1 MRLTE
6 AAGNPDYSAFAPGR
20 GDGQRLG
27 TGEMMPRVMDHDG
40 AEQPVPRTRQ
50 RPRASYCYLLDADA
64 DLAQEFDIRMRMVV
78 RQVAT
83 VVVFEVG
90 VGDCDPAQWTTPGAA
105 SPGLLLLDGV
115 LAVDVHVG
123 DRTATELMGAG
134 DLVQPWDQ
142 GADELLER
150 SAEWRVLMPG
160 RVAILDAGFAERTR
174 PWPQILLAL
183 LRRAGKRASDL
194 DVQRAIACQPRL
206 EVRLALL
213 LWHLGARWGKVE
225 PGGIRISLP
234 LTHRLLGQL
243 VGAERPSVSH
253 ALARLADA
261 GLVTGRADEW
271 HLHGTVEHHLACL
284 VERDTHGAPHAR
296 SSGRAPSIAPRRG

>member
-1 MRLTE
+1 MAT
-6 AAGNPDYSAFAPGR
+6 D
-20 GDGQRLG
+20 DVQ
-27 TGEMMPRVMDHDG
+27 D
-40 AEQPVPRTRQ
+40 PVDRARQ

-83 VVVFEVG
+83 VVVFEIG
-90 VGDCDPAQWTTPGAA
+90 VGDCDPARWSAPGGAA
-105 SPGLLLLDGV
+105 PGLLLLDGTI
-115 LAVDVHVG
+115 AVDVHVG
-123 DRTATELMGAG
+123 DRTATELMGPG
-134 DLVQPWDQ
+134 DLLQPWDQ
-142 GADELLER
+142 GTDELLER
-150 SAEWRVLMPG
+150 SAEWHVLLPG

-174 PWPQILLAL
+174 AWPQILLAL

-253 ALARLADA
+253 ALARLATA

-284 VERDTHGAPHAR
+284 VERDAHGAPHAR
-296 SSGRAPSIAPRRG
+296 SNGRESSMASRRG

>member
-1 MRLTE
+1 MVS
-6 AAGNPDYSAFAPGR
+6 PDPEP
-20 GDGQRLG
+20 QQ
-27 TGEMMPRVMDHDG
+27 T
-40 AEQPVPRTRQ
+40 QRTRR
-50 RPRASYCYLLDADA
+50 RPHASYCYLLDADA

-83 VVVFEVG
+83 VVVFEIA
-90 VGDCDPAQWTTPGAA
+90 VGDCDPAQWPAPGPGA
-105 SPGLLLLDGV
+105 PGLLLLDGL

-123 DRTATELMGAG
+123 DRTATELLGQG
-134 DLVQPWDQ
+134 DLVHPWDR
-142 GADELLER
+142 GTDELLAS
-150 SAEWRVLMPG
+150 SARWRVLLPG
-160 RVAILDAGFAERTR
+160 RIAVLDAGFAERIR

-183 LRRAGKRASDL
+183 VQRAARRACDL
-194 DVQRAIACQPRL
+194 DVQRAIAAQPRL
-206 EVRLALL
+206 EVRLALF

-225 PGGIRISLP
+225 PGGIRIPLP

-271 HLHGTVEHHLACL
+271 HLHGTVEQHLAAL
-284 VERDTHGAPHAR
+284 ADRDSHHTARAFAHGVPALRAAR
-296 SSGRAPSIAPRRG
+296 HH

>member
-1 MRLTE
+1 M
-6 AAGNPDYSAFAPGR
+6 ASD
-20 GDGQRLG
+20 DI
-27 TGEMMPRVMDHDG
+27 
-40 AEQPVPRTRQ
+40 EQPIEGTRQ

-83 VVVFEVG
+83 VVVFEIG
-90 VGDCDPAQWTTPGAA
+90 VGDCDPAQWSSPGAA
-105 SPGLLLLDGV
+105 SPGMLLLDGTI
-115 LAVDVHVG
+115 AVDVQVG
-123 DRTATELMGAG
+123 NRTATELLGPG
-134 DLVQPWDQ
+134 DLLQPWDP

-150 SAEWRVLMPG
+150 SAKWHVLLPG
-160 RVAILDAGFAERTR
+160 RVAILDAGFAERIR

-225 PGGIRISLP
+225 PGGVRISLP

-243 VGAERPSVSH
+243 IGAERPSVSH
-253 ALARLADA
+253 ALGRLAEA

-284 VERDTHGAPHAR
+284 MGRDAHAAPHAR
-296 SSGRAPSIAPRRG
+296 AGGHAPSMASRRG

>member
-1 MRLTE
+1 MLSDDVE
-6 AAGNPDYSAFAPGR
+6 HPI
-20 GDGQRLG
+20 Q
-27 TGEMMPRVMDHDG
+27 
-40 AEQPVPRTRQ
+40 RTRQ
-50 RPRASYCYLLDADA
+50 RPRASYCYLLDVDA

-83 VVVFEVG
+83 VVVFEIG
-90 VGDCDPAQWTTPGAA
+90 VGDCDPAQWSSPGAA
-105 SPGLLLLDGV
+105 SPGMLLLDGTI
-115 LAVDVHVG
+115 AVDVQVG
-123 DRTATELMGAG
+123 NRTATELLGPG
-134 DLVQPWDQ
+134 DLLQPWDP

-150 SAEWRVLMPG
+150 SAKWHVLLPG
-160 RVAILDAGFAERTR
+160 RVAILDAGFAERIR

-225 PGGIRISLP
+225 PGGVRISLP

-243 VGAERPSVSH
+243 IGAERPSVSH
-253 ALARLADA
+253 ALGRLADA

-284 VERDTHGAPHAR
+284 VERDNHAAPHAR
-296 SSGRAPSIAPRRG
+296 AGGHAPSMASRRG

>member
-1 MRLTE
+1 M
-6 AAGNPDYSAFAPGR
+6 AS
-20 GDGQRLG
+20 
-27 TGEMMPRVMDHDG
+27 DHV
-40 AEQPVPRTRQ
+40 EQPMQPARQ
-50 RPRASYCYLLDADA
+50 RPRATYCYLLDVDA

-83 VVVFEVG
+83 VVVFEIG
-90 VGDCDPAQWTTPGAA
+90 VGDCDPAQWSTPGTAA
-105 SPGLLLLDGV
+105 PGLLLLDGTI
-115 LAVDVHVG
+115 AVDVHVG
-123 DRTATELMGAG
+123 DRTATELMGPG
-134 DLVQPWDQ
+134 DLLQPWDPA
-142 GADELLER
+142 ADEPLER
-150 SAEWRVLMPG
+150 TAEWHVLLPG
-160 RVAILDAGFAERTR
+160 RVAILDAGFAERIR

-253 ALARLADA
+253 ALARLAEA

-271 HLHGTVEHHLACL
+271 HLHGTVEDHLACL
-284 VERDTHGAPHAR
+284 VERDAHTAPHAR
-296 SSGRAPSIAPRRG
+296 ASARAPSMAARRG

>member
-1 MRLTE
+1 
-6 AAGNPDYSAFAPGR
+6 
-20 GDGQRLG
+20 
-27 TGEMMPRVMDHDG
+27 MMPRVMATDHV
-40 AEQPVPRTRQ
+40 QHPVDRARQ
-50 RPRASYCYLLDADA
+50 RPRGSYCYLLDADP

-83 VVVFEVG
+83 VVVFEIG
-90 VGDCDPAQWTTPGAA
+90 VGDCEPAQWSTPGAA
-105 SPGLLLLDGV
+105 APGLLLLDGTI
-115 LAVDVHVG
+115 AVDVRVG
-123 DRTATELMGAG
+123 DRTATELMGPG
-134 DLVQPWDQ
+134 DLLQPWDHA
-142 GADELLER
+142 ADELLER
-150 SAEWRVLMPG
+150 SAEWHVLLPG
-160 RVAILDAGFAERTR
+160 RVAILDGGFAERTR

-183 LRRAGKRASDL
+183 LRRAGKRACDL

-213 LWHLGARWGKVE
+213 LWHLSPRWGKVE

-253 ALARLADA
+253 ALARLAAA

-284 VERDTHGAPHAR
+284 VERDAHGAPHAR
-296 SSGRAPSIAPRRG
+296 SNGHASSMATRRG

>member
-1 MRLTE
+1 MVS
-6 AAGNPDYSAFAPGR
+6 D
-20 GDGQRLG
+20 D
-27 TGEMMPRVMDHDG
+27 
-40 AEQPVPRTRQ
+40 AEQPIQRTRQ

-83 VVVFEVG
+83 VVVFEIG
-90 VGDCDPAQWTTPGAA
+90 VGDCDPAQWSAPGAA
-105 SPGLLLLDGV
+105 SPGLLLLDGTI
-115 LAVDVHVG
+115 AVDVQVG
-123 DRTATELMGAG
+123 DRTATELMGPG
-134 DLVQPWDQ
+134 DLLQPWDPA
-142 GADELLER
+142 ADELLER
-150 SAEWRVLMPG
+150 SAKWHVLLPG
-160 RVAILDAGFAERTR
+160 RVAILDAGFAERIR
-174 PWPQILLAL
+174 PWPQSLLAL

-225 PGGIRISLP
+225 PGGVRISLP

-243 VGAERPSVSH
+243 IGAERPSVSH
-253 ALARLADA
+253 ALGRLAEA

-284 VERDTHGAPHAR
+284 VERDAHAAPHAR
-296 SSGRAPSIAPRRG
+296 AGGHAPSMASRRG

>member
-1 MRLTE
+1 MVFRDPE
-6 AAGNPDYSAFAPGR
+6 HPV
-20 GDGQRLG
+20 QR
-27 TGEMMPRVMDHDG
+27 
-40 AEQPVPRTRQ
+40 ARQ

-64 DLAQEFDIRMRMVV
+64 DLAEEFDVRMRMVV

-83 VVVFEVG
+83 VVAFEISVG
-90 VGDCDPAQWTTPGAA
+90 NCDPARWSVPGDAA
-105 SPGLLLLDGV
+105 PGLLLLDGTV
-115 LAVDVHVG
+115 AVDVHVG
-123 DRTATELMGAG
+123 DRTATELMGPG

-142 GADELLER
+142 GTDELLER
-150 SAEWRVLMPG
+150 VAEWHVLVPG
-160 RVAILDAGFAERTR
+160 RVAILDAGFAERIR

-194 DVQRAIACQPRL
+194 DVQRAIASQPRL

-243 VGAERPSVSH
+243 IGAERPSVSH
-253 ALARLADA
+253 ALGRLAEA

-284 VERDTHGAPHAR
+284 AERDAHGAAR
-296 SSGRAPSIAPRRG
+296 ARANGRASSMALRRG

>member
-1 MRLTE
+1 MVS
-6 AAGNPDYSAFAPGR
+6 PDPEP
-20 GDGQRLG
+20 QQ
-27 TGEMMPRVMDHDG
+27 T
-40 AEQPVPRTRQ
+40 QRTRR
-50 RPRASYCYLLDADA
+50 RPHASYCYLLDADA

-83 VVVFEVG
+83 VVVFEIA
-90 VGDCDPAQWTTPGAA
+90 VGDCDPAQWPAPGPGA
-105 SPGLLLLDGV
+105 PGLLLLDGL

-123 DRTATELMGAG
+123 DRTATELLGQG
-134 DLVQPWDQ
+134 DLVHPWDR
-142 GADELLER
+142 GTDELLAS
-150 SAEWRVLMPG
+150 SACWRVLLPG
-160 RVAILDAGFAERTR
+160 RIAVLDAGFAERIR

-183 LRRAGKRASDL
+183 MQRAARRACDL
-194 DVQRAIACQPRL
+194 DVQRAIAAQPRL

-225 PGGIRISLP
+225 PGGIRIPLP

-271 HLHGTVEHHLACL
+271 HLHGTVEQHLVALADRDSHHTA
-284 VERDTHGAPHAR
+284 RAFAHGVPALRAAR
-296 SSGRAPSIAPRRG
+296 HH

>member
-1 MRLTE
+1 M
-6 AAGNPDYSAFAPGR
+6 ASD
-20 GDGQRLG
+20 DI
-27 TGEMMPRVMDHDG
+27 
-40 AEQPVPRTRQ
+40 EQPIERTRQ

-83 VVVFEVG
+83 VVVFEIG
-90 VGDCDPAQWTTPGAA
+90 VGDCDPAQWSSPGAA
-105 SPGLLLLDGV
+105 SPGMLLLDGTI
-115 LAVDVHVG
+115 AVDVQVG
-123 DRTATELMGAG
+123 NRTATELLGPG
-134 DLVQPWDQ
+134 DLLQPWDP

-150 SAEWRVLMPG
+150 SAKWHVLLPG
-160 RVAILDAGFAERTR
+160 RVAILDAGFAERIR

-225 PGGIRISLP
+225 PGGVRISLP

-243 VGAERPSVSH
+243 IGAERPSVSH
-253 ALARLADA
+253 ALGRLAEA

-284 VERDTHGAPHAR
+284 VGRDAHAAPHAR
-296 SSGRAPSIAPRRG
+296 AGGHAPSMASRRG